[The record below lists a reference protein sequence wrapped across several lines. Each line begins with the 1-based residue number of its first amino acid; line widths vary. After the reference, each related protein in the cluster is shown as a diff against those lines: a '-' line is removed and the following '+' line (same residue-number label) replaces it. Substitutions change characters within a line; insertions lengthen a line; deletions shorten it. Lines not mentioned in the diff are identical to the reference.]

1 MPHPRAGHAAGEY
14 VAVDRGSYIRLK
26 IGIIGAGV
34 SGLTAAW
41 RLARRHDVV
50 LFEREPRLGG
60 HAHTHTVTVGART
73 VPVDTGFM
81 VFNERTY
88 PHFVRML
95 DELGVASRPSDM
107 SFSVQCQRCDVEYSS
122 AGLRGLF
129 ARGRQAF
136 TTPHLAM
143 LADVLRFFR
152 AGRAALADGSATPLT
167 LGAFLD
173 RHGFGE
179 GLVRHFVLPMGG
191 AIWSAS
197 SRTMRDFPAASYL
210 RFLENHG
217 LLAASGQPVWRTIV
231 GGSRTYVQRIAEAL
245 GSRVHVAT
253 PATAVRRTAS
263 GAVVTTAGAGDV
275 AVDAVVV
282 ATHADEALALLA
294 DASADEVA
302 ALSPFRYSVN
312 PTVLHADAG
321 HLPPTA
327 AAHASWNVRMADCR
341 DEHLPVAVTYDLA
354 RLQGLD
360 GVGPMLCTL
369 NGGAIADPVY
379 ARMTYAH
386 PILDRPALDAQ
397 PVVAALNGTRQ
408 TYFCGA
414 HLRYGFHEDG
424 VMSALAVVERLEGRA
439 S

>member
-1 MPHPRAGHAAGEY
+1 M
-14 VAVDRGSYIRLK
+14 K
-26 IGIIGAGV
+26 IGVIGAGV

-41 RLARRHDVV
+41 RLARQHDVV
-50 LFEREPRLGG
+50 LFEREHRLGG
-60 HAHTHTVTVGART
+60 HAHTHLVTAGGRT

-107 SFSVQCQRCDVEYSS
+107 SFSVQCARCDVEYSS
-122 AGLRGLF
+122 VGLRGLF

-136 TTPHLAM
+136 TAPHLAM

-152 AGRAALADGSATPLT
+152 AGRAALADGSAAPLS

-179 GLVRHFVLPMGG
+179 GLMRHFVLPMGG

-197 SRTMRDFPAASYL
+197 SRAMRDFPAASYL

-217 LLAASGQPVWRTIV
+217 LLAASGQPVWRTVV
-231 GGSRTYVQRIAEAL
+231 GGSHTYVQRIAEAL
-245 GSRVHVAT
+245 GTGVRVGT
-253 PATAVRRTAS
+253 PATSIRRTAA
-263 GAVVTTAGAGDV
+263 GAVVETTAGAI
-275 AVDAVVV
+275 AVDVVVV

-294 DASADEVA
+294 DPSPQEVA

-312 PTVLHADAG
+312 PTVLHADAR
-321 HLPPTA
+321 HLPATPA
-327 AAHASWNVRMADCR
+327 ARASWNVRMADCR

-354 RLQGLD
+354 RLQGLED
-360 GVGPMLCTL
+360 AGPMLCTL
-369 NGGAIADPVY
+369 NGGDIAEPVY

-397 PVVAALNGTRQ
+397 QTVAALNGTRQ

-424 VMSALAVVERLEGRA
+424 VMSALAVVERLEGQT